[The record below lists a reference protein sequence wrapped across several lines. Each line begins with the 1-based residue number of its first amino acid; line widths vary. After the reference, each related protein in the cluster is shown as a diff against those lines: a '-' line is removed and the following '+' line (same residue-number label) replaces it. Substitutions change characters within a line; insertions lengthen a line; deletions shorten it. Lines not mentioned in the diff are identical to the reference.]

1 MTPAAAGSAASGSAR
16 GRSLLI
22 AARFVRSIGQGLMAV
37 AFTLQL
43 RALGWPAASIGTLL
57 AAALA
62 GGVVLTALSGP
73 LSDRVGRRALMVAF
87 EVAQALSAAAAAW
100 QPSVAVLAVAAFV
113 GQYGRGANGVAGPFG
128 PVEQAWL
135 AALGGQEDGGKTF
148 SVNAAMGFLGMG
160 VGALLAMLPAGWEL
174 AAQGQFLVVAVG
186 ALVNAVIL
194 LAVPDPQAAP
204 PPAAP
209 ARVVQQE
216 NRNLA
221 KLALANALQG
231 AGIGLAGPLLAYW
244 FAVRFG
250 VTPEQIGPV
259 MAASFAATAATTFV
273 TGTIAARFGLVRTVV
288 ASRILGL
295 LMLLALPFSPNF
307 AVAGAL
313 YLARSLF
320 NRGTVGA
327 RSAFT
332 MGLVRAERHGF
343 AASVNAISV
352 QVPRALGP
360 ILAGVLFDSG
370 AFALPFVLAAALQAG
385 YVAVFGLGFRDQPG
399 ARAR

>member
-1 MTPAAAGSAASGSAR
+1 MTPAAGNPGAHADIR
-16 GRSLLI
+16 GRNLLI

-43 RALGWPAASIGTLL
+43 RTLGWPAASIGTML
-57 AAALA
+57 AAALT
-62 GGVVLTALSGP
+62 GGVVLTGLSGP
-73 LSDRVGRRALMVAF
+73 LSDRIGRRALLLGF
-87 EVAQALSAAAAAW
+87 EGAQAISAAVAAW
-100 QPSVAVLAVAAFV
+100 QPSVALLALAAFV

-135 AALGGQEDGGKTF
+135 AALGGQEDGGRTF
-148 SVNAAMGFLGMG
+148 SINAAMGFLGMG
-160 VGALLAMLPAGWEL
+160 IGALLAILPPGWGVIG
-174 AAQGQFLVVAVG
+174 QGQFLVVAAG
-186 ALVNAVIL
+186 AVVSAAIL
-194 LAVPDPQAAP
+194 LAVPDPRLPPPSAAP
-204 PPAAP
+204 EA
-209 ARVVQQE
+209 VVDQE
-216 NRNLA
+216 NRNLV
-221 KLALANALQG
+221 KLAVANALQG

-250 VTPEQIGPV
+250 ATPALIGPV

-273 TGTIAARFGLVRTVV
+273 TGAIAARFGLVRTVV
-288 ASRILGL
+288 ASRLLGL
-295 LMLLALPFSPNF
+295 LMLLALPFSPSF

-332 MGLVRAERHGF
+332 MGLVRAERRGF

-360 ILAGVLFDSG
+360 ILAGALFDSG
-370 AFALPFVLAAALQAG
+370 AFALPFLLAAALQGG
-385 YVAVFGLGFRDQPG
+385 YIFVFGLGFRDQPEPG
-399 ARAR
+399 AR